1 MLRFLVRRSL
11 GALVILLIITMV
23 TFALFFAV
31 PADPARLS
39 CGKVCTPENLALIR
53 HTMGLDESVPMQY
66 WHWLTAIFV
75 GRDLPGSLPHCD
87 APCFG
92 YSFVKQEMVLDT
104 LVDRFPTTLSLTF
117 GSAVVFLVFGIGTGM
132 LAAHK
137 QGKALD
143 KIASGASLIATSMQ
157 IYVAGPLAL
166 WALVYSTDLLDQP
179 TYVPITEDPIGWFG
193 GLLVPWIVL
202 SLIWTA
208 NYTRMTRSS
217 MVEQLTEDYVRTARA
232 KGMSGT
238 AVFMRYAWRGAM
250 GTIVTVFGIDLGVL
264 LGGAII
270 TETTFGLH
278 GLGQLAIDSFNY
290 SDLSML
296 VGVTLVAATLIV
308 FFNIIVDAAYAVI
321 DPRIRLA

>member
-11 GALVILLIITMV
+11 GAIVILLIISMV
-23 TFALFFAV
+23 TFALFFAI

-53 HTMGLDESVPMQY
+53 HSMNLDKPVPEQY
-66 WHWLTAIFV
+66 WDWLTSIFV
-75 GRDLPGSLPHCD
+75 GRDYSAGHCS

-92 YSFVKQEMVLDT
+92 YSFDKKEMITHT
-104 LVDRFPTTLSLTF
+104 LLDRFPTTLSLTI
-117 GSAVVFLVFGIGTGM
+117 GSAIIFVIFGVGTGM
-132 LAAHK
+132 LAALK
-137 QGKALD
+137 QGKAVD
-143 KIASGASLIATSMQ
+143 KIASSASLLASSMQ

-166 WALVYSTDLLDQP
+166 WAFCYSTDWLSLP
-179 TYVPITEDPIGWFG
+179 TYVNFTEDPLGWAG

-217 MVEQLTEDYVRTARA
+217 MVEQLSEDYVRTARA
-232 KGMSGT
+232 KGMSGR
-238 AVFMRYAWRGAM
+238 AVFLRYAWRGAM

-264 LGGAII
+264 LGGAVI
-270 TETTFGLH
+270 TETTFNLH
-278 GLGQLAIDSFNY
+278 GLGGLAIDSY
-290 SDLSML
+290 KQSDLSML
-296 VGVTLVAATLIV
+296 VGVTMVASFLIV
-308 FFNIIVDAAYAVI
+308 LFNIIVDAVYAMI

>member
-1 MLRFLVRRSL
+1 MLRFLVRRTL
-11 GALVILLIITMV
+11 GALVILLIVSMV
-23 TFALFFAV
+23 TYALFFAI
-31 PADPARLS
+31 PADPARLY
-39 CGKVCTPENLALIR
+39 CGKTCTPENLALIR
-53 HTMGLDESVPMQY
+53 HDMGFDHSWPVQY
-66 WHWLTAIFV
+66 WNWLSTIFTGGTFNGV
-75 GRDLPGSLPHCD
+75 HCG

-92 YSFVKQEMVLDT
+92 YSFDKKE
-104 LVDRFPTTLSLTF
+104 LVGGILADRFPTTLSLTI
-117 GSAVVFLVFGIGTGM
+117 GSAVIFLVFGIGTGM

-137 QGKALD
+137 QGKAAD
-143 KIASGASLIATSMQ
+143 KIASSFSLLASSMQ

-166 WALVYSTDLLDQP
+166 WALCYSTDLLDLP
-179 TYVPITEDPIGWFG
+179 TYVPFTKDPIGWAG

-217 MVEQLTEDYVRTARA
+217 MVEQLSEDYVRTARA

-238 AVFMRYAWRGAM
+238 SVFMRYAWRGAM

-270 TETTFGLH
+270 TETTFSLH
-278 GLGQLAIDSFNY
+278 GLGQLAIQSFND
-290 SDLSML
+290 SDLSLL
-296 VGVTLVAATLIV
+296 VGVTVVAATLIV
-308 FFNIIVDAAYAVI
+308 FFNIIVDAAYALI

>member
-11 GALVILLIITMV
+11 GALVILLIISMV
-23 TFALFFAV
+23 TFALFFAI

-53 HTMGLDESVPMQY
+53 HSMNLDKPVPLQF
-66 WHWLTAIFV
+66 WDWLSGIFT
-75 GRDLPGSLPHCD
+75 GRDFGGNGHCD

-92 YSFVKQEMVLDT
+92 YSFVKQDMITNIL
-104 LVDRFPTTLSLTF
+104 LDRFPTTLSLTL
-117 GSAVVFLVFGIGTGM
+117 GSVVVFLIFGIGTGM

-137 QGKALD
+137 QGTASD
-143 KIASGASLIATSMQ
+143 KIASSASLIASSMQ

-166 WALVYSTDLLDQP
+166 ALLVYQTDWLAQP
-179 TYVPITEDPIGWFG
+179 SYTPITEDPVAWFT

-217 MVEQLTEDYVRTARA
+217 MVEQLSEDFVRTARA
-232 KGMSGT
+232 KGMSGRT
-238 AVFMRYAWRGAM
+238 VFLRYAWRGAM

-270 TETTFGLH
+270 TETTFNLH
-278 GLGQLAIDSFNY
+278 GLGNLAIDAYGS
-290 SDLSML
+290 SDLSLL
-296 VGVTLVAATLIV
+296 VGVTMVAAALIV
-308 FFNIIVDAAYAVI
+308 FFNILVDAAYAMI

>member
-11 GALVILLIITMV
+11 GALVILLIISMV
-23 TFALFFAV
+23 TFALFFAI

-53 HTMGLDESVPMQY
+53 HSMELDQSVPMQF
-66 WHWLTAIFV
+66 WHWFTGIFA
-75 GRDLPGSLPHCD
+75 GRDFAAGHCD

-92 YSFVKQEMVLDT
+92 YSYVKQEMITDVL
-104 LVDRFPTTLSLTF
+104 LDRFPTTFSLTL
-117 GSAVVFLVFGIGTGM
+117 GSVVVFLIFGIGTGM
-132 LAAHK
+132 LAAQK
-137 QGKALD
+137 QGKPLD
-143 KIASGASLIATSMQ
+143 KIASTASLVASSMQ

-166 WALVYSTDLLDQP
+166 WALVYSTDLLKQP
-179 TYVPITEDPIGWFG
+179 AYVPFTEDPVGWFT

-217 MVEQLTEDYVRTARA
+217 MVEQLSEDFVRTARA
-232 KGMSGT
+232 KGMSGSS
-238 AVFMRYAWRGAM
+238 VFLRYAWRGAM

-270 TETTFGLH
+270 TETTFSMH
-278 GLGQLAIDSFNY
+278 GLGSLAIGAYVD

-296 VGVTLVAATLIV
+296 VGVTMVAATLIV
-308 FFNIIVDAAYAVI
+308 VFNILVDAAYALI

>member
-11 GALVILLIITMV
+11 GALVILLVISMV
-23 TFALFFAV
+23 TFELFFAI
-31 PADPARLS
+31 PQDPARLS

-53 HTMGLDESVPMQY
+53 HSMGLDESTIMQF
-66 WHWLTAIFV
+66 WHWFSGIFT
-75 GRDLPGSLPHCD
+75 GRDYSVGHCD

-92 YSFVKQEMVLDT
+92 YSFVKQEMITDVL
-104 LVDRFPTTLSLTF
+104 LDRFPTTLSLTF
-117 GSAVVFLVFGIGTGM
+117 GSVVVFLLFGVGTGM

-137 QGKALD
+137 QGKPAD
-143 KIASGASLIATSMQ
+143 KIASSASLIASSMQ

-166 WALVYSTDLLDQP
+166 YVFVYATDWLKQP
-179 TYVPITEDPIGWFG
+179 AYIPITEDPIAWFS

-217 MVEQLTEDYVRTARA
+217 MVEQLSEDYVRTARA
-232 KGMSGT
+232 KGMTGRS
-238 AVFMRYAWRGAM
+238 VFLRFAWRGAM
-250 GTIVTVFGIDLGVL
+250 GTIVTVFGIDLGTL

-270 TETTFGLH
+270 TETVFGLH
-278 GLGQLAIDSFNY
+278 GLGELAIRAYFD

-308 FFNIIVDAAYAVI
+308 VFNIIVDAAYALI

>member
-11 GALVILLIITMV
+11 GALVILVIVSMITY
-23 TFALFFAV
+23 ALFFAI
-31 PADPARLS
+31 PADPARLY
-39 CGKVCTPENLALIR
+39 CGKICTPENLALIK
-53 HTMGLDESVPMQY
+53 HDMGFDKSLPVQY
-66 WHWLTAIFV
+66 WNWLSSIFTGNTYNGV
-75 GRDLPGSLPHCD
+75 DCS

-92 YSFVKQEMVLDT
+92 YSFAKKE
-104 LVDRFPTTLSLTF
+104 LVGGILADRFPTTLSLTV
-117 GSAVVFLVFGIGTGM
+117 GSAVIFLIFGIGTGM

-143 KIASGASLIATSMQ
+143 KIASSASLVVSSMQ

-166 WALVYSTDLLDQP
+166 VALVYSTDLLSQP
-179 TYVPITEDPIGWFG
+179 TYVPFTQDPVGWFT

-217 MVEQLTEDYVRTARA
+217 MVEQLSEDFVRTARA

-238 AVFMRYAWRGAM
+238 SVFMRYAWRGAM

-270 TETTFGLH
+270 TETTFSLH
-278 GLGQLAIDSFNY
+278 GLGELAIHSFND
-290 SDLSML
+290 SDLSLL
-296 VGVTLVAATLIV
+296 VGVTVVAATLIV
-308 FFNIIVDAAYAVI
+308 FFNIVVDAAYALI

>member
-11 GALVILLIITMV
+11 GALVILVIVSMITY
-23 TFALFFAV
+23 ALFFAI
-31 PADPARLS
+31 PADPARLY
-39 CGKVCTPENLALIR
+39 CGKICTPENLALIR
-53 HTMGLDESVPMQY
+53 HDMGFDKSWPLQY
-66 WHWLTAIFV
+66 WDWLSAIFSGGTYNNV
-75 GRDLPGSLPHCD
+75 TCS

-92 YSFVKQEMVLDT
+92 YSFDKKE
-104 LVDRFPTTLSLTF
+104 LVGSILLDRFPTTLSLTV
-117 GSAVVFLVFGIGTGM
+117 GSAVIFLIFGIGTGM

-137 QGKALD
+137 QGKAVD
-143 KIASGASLIATSMQ
+143 KIASSASLIVSSMQ

-166 WALVYSTDLLDQP
+166 VALVYSTDLLAQP
-179 TYVPITEDPIGWFG
+179 TYVPFTEDPVGWFT

-217 MVEQLTEDYVRTARA
+217 MVEQLSEDFVRTARA

-238 AVFMRYAWRGAM
+238 SVFMRYAWRGAM

-270 TETTFGLH
+270 TETTFSLH
-278 GLGQLAIDSFNY
+278 GLGELAIHSFND
-290 SDLSML
+290 SDLSLL
-296 VGVTLVAATLIV
+296 VGVTVVAATLIV
-308 FFNIIVDAAYAVI
+308 FFNIIVDAAYALI

>member
-11 GALVILLIITMV
+11 GALVILLIISMV

-53 HTMGLDESVPMQY
+53 HSMQLDKPVPVQF
-66 WHWLTAIFV
+66 WDWFSGIFT
-75 GRDLPGSLPHCD
+75 GRDFGGNGHCN

-92 YSFVKQEMVLDT
+92 YSYVKQEMITNT
-104 LVDRFPTTLSLTF
+104 LLDRFPTTVSLTI
-117 GSAVVFLVFGIGTGM
+117 GSAVVFLLFGIGTGM

-137 QGKALD
+137 QGKPAD
-143 KIASGASLIATSMQ
+143 KIASSASLIASSMQ

-166 WALVYSTDLLDQP
+166 WALVYSTDWLQLPQ
-179 TYVPITEDPIGWFG
+179 YVPITQDPVGWFT

-217 MVEQLTEDYVRTARA
+217 MVEQLSEDYVRTARA
-232 KGMSGT
+232 KGMSGRS
-238 AVFMRYAWRGAM
+238 VFLRYAWRGAM

-270 TETTFGLH
+270 TEYTFGLQ
-278 GLGQLAIDSFNY
+278 GLGRLAIDSIVQ
-290 SDLSML
+290 SDLSMM
-296 VGVTLVAATLIV
+296 VGVTMVAATFIV
-308 FFNIIVDAAYAVI
+308 FSNIIVDAAYALI

>member
-11 GALVILLIITMV
+11 GAIVILLIISMV
-23 TFALFFAV
+23 TFALFFAI

-53 HTMGLDESVPMQY
+53 HSMNLDKPVPEQY
-66 WHWLTAIFV
+66 WDWLTSIFV
-75 GRDLPGSLPHCD
+75 GRDYAAGHCS

-92 YSFVKQEMVLDT
+92 YSFDKQEMITGT
-104 LVDRFPTTLSLTF
+104 LLDRFPTTLSLTI
-117 GSAVVFLVFGIGTGM
+117 GSAIIFIIFGVGTGM
-132 LAAHK
+132 LAALK
-137 QGKALD
+137 QGKAID
-143 KIASGASLIATSMQ
+143 KIASSASLLASSMQ

-166 WALVYSTDLLDQP
+166 WALCYSTDWLSLP
-179 TYVPITEDPIGWFG
+179 NYVPFTKDPLGWAG

-232 KGMSGT
+232 KGMSGRS
-238 AVFMRYAWRGAM
+238 VFLRFAWRGAM

-270 TETTFGLH
+270 TEVTFNLH
-278 GLGQLAIDSFNY
+278 GLGRLAIDSY
-290 SDLSML
+290 SQSDLSML
-296 VGVTLVAATLIV
+296 VGVTMVASFLIV
-308 FFNIIVDAAYAVI
+308 VFNIVVDAAYAMI

>member
-11 GALVILLIITMV
+11 GALVILLIVSMV
-23 TFALFFAV
+23 TFALFFAI

-39 CGKVCTPENLALIR
+39 CGKVCTPENLTLIR
-53 HTMGLDESVPMQY
+53 HSMGLDESVIMQF
-66 WHWLTAIFV
+66 WHWFSGIFT
-75 GRDLPGSLPHCD
+75 GRDFSAGHCD

-92 YSFVKQEMVLDT
+92 YSYVKQEMITDVL
-104 LVDRFPTTLSLTF
+104 LDRFPTTVSLTV
-117 GSAVVFLVFGIGTGM
+117 GSAVVFLIFGIGTGM

-137 QGKALD
+137 QGKAAD
-143 KIASGASLIATSMQ
+143 KIASAASLIATSMQ

-166 WALVYSTDLLDQP
+166 VVFVYSTDWLKQP
-179 TYVPITEDPIGWFG
+179 TYVPFTEDPIGWAS

-217 MVEQLTEDYVRTARA
+217 MVEQLSEDYVRTARA
-232 KGMSGT
+232 KGMSGRS
-238 AVFMRYAWRGAM
+238 VFLRFAWRGAM

-278 GLGQLAIDSFNY
+278 GLGQLAIGAYND

-296 VGVTLVAATLIV
+296 VGVTMVAATLIV
-308 FFNIIVDAAYAVI
+308 IFNIIVDAMYALI

>member
-11 GALVILLIITMV
+11 GALVILVIISMV
-23 TFALFFAV
+23 TFALFFAI
-31 PADPARLS
+31 PADPAKLS
-39 CGKVCTPENLALIR
+39 CGKICTPENLALIR
-53 HTMGLDESVPMQY
+53 HSMGYDQSVPMQY
-66 WHWLTAIFV
+66 WHWFTGIFL
-75 GRDLPGSLPHCD
+75 GRDFPAGHCD

-92 YSFVKQEMVLDT
+92 YSFVKQEMITSTML
-104 LVDRFPTTLSLTF
+104 DRFPTTLSLTF
-117 GSAVVFLVFGIGTGM
+117 GSAVVFLAFGIGTGM

-137 QGKALD
+137 QGKAAD
-143 KIASGASLIATSMQ
+143 KIASSASLIASSMQ

-166 WALVYSTDLLDQP
+166 WALVYSTNWMDQP
-179 TYVPITEDPIGWFG
+179 TYVPVTQDPIGWFT

-217 MVEQLTEDYVRTARA
+217 MVEQLSEDFVRTARA
-232 KGMSGT
+232 KGMSGS
-238 AVFMRYAWRGAM
+238 AVFLRYAWRGAL
-250 GTIVTVFGIDLGVL
+250 GTIVTVFGIDLATL

-278 GLGQLAIDSFNY
+278 GLGELAIHSFRD

-296 VGVTLVAATLIV
+296 VGVTLVAAFFIV
-308 FFNIIVDAAYAVI
+308 VFNIIVDALYALI

>member
-11 GALVILLIITMV
+11 GALVILLIISMV
-23 TFALFFAV
+23 TFALFFAI

-39 CGKVCTPENLALIR
+39 CGKVCTPENLALIK
-53 HTMGLDESVPMQY
+53 HSMGLDESTIMQF
-66 WHWLTAIFV
+66 WHWFSGIFT
-75 GRDLPGSLPHCD
+75 GRDFSAGRCD

-92 YSFVKQEMVLDT
+92 YSFVKQEMITDVL
-104 LVDRFPTTLSLTF
+104 LDRFPTTLSLTI
-117 GSAVVFLVFGIGTGM
+117 GSAVVFLIFGIGTGM

-137 QGKALD
+137 QGKAAD
-143 KIASGASLIATSMQ
+143 KIASAASLIASSMQ

-166 WALVYSTDLLDQP
+166 FALVYSTDWLKQP
-179 TYVPITEDPIGWFG
+179 SYTPITEDPVAWFT

-217 MVEQLTEDYVRTARA
+217 MVEQLSEDFVRTARA
-232 KGMSGT
+232 KGMSGRS
-238 AVFMRYAWRGAM
+238 VFLRFAWRGAM

-270 TETTFGLH
+270 TETTFSLH
-278 GLGQLAIDSFNY
+278 GLGQLAIGAYVD

-296 VGVTLVAATLIV
+296 VGVTMVAATLIV
-308 FFNIIVDAAYAVI
+308 VFNIIVDAAYALI

>member
-11 GALVILLIITMV
+11 GALVILLIISMV
-23 TFALFFAV
+23 TFALFFAI

-39 CGKVCTPENLALIR
+39 CGKVCSPDNLALIR
-53 HTMGLDESVPMQY
+53 HSMGLDESVAMQF
-66 WHWLTAIFV
+66 WHWFSGIFT
-75 GRDLPGSLPHCD
+75 GRDFAAGHCD

-92 YSFVKQEMVLDT
+92 YSFVKQEMITDVL
-104 LVDRFPTTLSLTF
+104 LDRFPTTLSLTV
-117 GSAVVFLVFGIGTGM
+117 GSAVVFLLFGIGTGM

-143 KIASGASLIATSMQ
+143 KVASSASLIATSMQ

-166 WALVYSTDLLDQP
+166 WALVYSTDWLDQP
-179 TYVPITEDPIGWFG
+179 TYVPITEDPVGWFT

-217 MVEQLTEDYVRTARA
+217 MVEQLSEDFVRTARA
-232 KGMSGT
+232 KGMSGRS
-238 AVFMRYAWRGAM
+238 VFLRYAWRGAM

-270 TETTFGLH
+270 TETTFSLH
-278 GLGQLAIDSFNY
+278 GLGQLAIGSYVD

-296 VGVTLVAATLIV
+296 VGVTMVAATLIV
-308 FFNIIVDAAYAVI
+308 VFNIIVDAAYALI